1 MNTTNTIDKEK
12 LFAALDAFIRQ
23 RPGFEYAN
31 YAGAPEAYRED
42 SREAT
47 RQLRDAREL
56 ARVARWDAHP
66 DALRYAFDTSSRLTW
81 DGERLDYTTCQYWPM
96 EYRSAVA
103 RALASALWH
112 TWRDRMGDA
121 ATGDA
126 IRRKARDVFGRGLAG
141 RYFS

>member
-1 MNTTNTIDKEK
+1 MNTIDKEK

-31 YAGAPEAYRED
+31 YMGAPEAYRAD

-47 RQLRDAREL
+47 RQLQDARAL

-66 DALRYAFDTSSRLTW
+66 DALQYAFVDAARRLTW
-81 DGERLDYTTCQYWPM
+81 NGERLDYTTCQYRPL
-96 EYRSAVA
+96 EYRAAVA

-112 TWRDRMGDA
+112 SWRDRMGAA
-121 ATGDA
+121 ATGDD
-126 IRRKARDVFGRGLAG
+126 IRRKARDVFGRGLA
-141 RYFS
+141 RRWFS

>member
-1 MNTTNTIDKEK
+1 MDTTNTIDKEK
-12 LFAALDAFIRQ
+12 LFAALDAFIKQ

-31 YAGAPEAYRED
+31 YMGAPEAYRAD
-42 SREAT
+42 AREAT

-66 DALRYAFDTSSRLTW
+66 DALQYAFSTGRLIYTA
-81 DGERLDYTTCQYWPM
+81 GRGLDYTTCQYWPT
-96 EYRSAVA
+96 EYRAAAA

-112 TWRDRMGDA
+112 SWRDRMGDA

-126 IRRKARDVFGRGLAG
+126 IRRKARQVFGRGLAG